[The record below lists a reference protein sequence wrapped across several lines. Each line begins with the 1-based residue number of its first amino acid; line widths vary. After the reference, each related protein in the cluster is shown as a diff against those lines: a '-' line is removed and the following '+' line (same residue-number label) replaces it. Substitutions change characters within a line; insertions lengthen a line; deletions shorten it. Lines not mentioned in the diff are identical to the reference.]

1 MNNQDF
7 ASALIARQA
16 ASQVVAR
23 GLFVKDSCMSYEM
36 SVVFTDDYVEARSIG
51 DKSYQTAVALRN
63 EILKVCDEHNCYKVL
78 GIGKS
83 TSKGMPTMDA
93 MQHEKLFKDFAI
105 TRKFQIAW
113 VELNKEAFGSIK
125 FLETVLLDRGM
136 LNGMLFSTV
145 EETRQWSLDE

>member
-78 GIGKS
+78 GIGES
-83 TSKGMPTMDA
+83 TKKGMPIMDA
-93 MQHEKLFKDFAI
+93 MHHDQLFKDFAI
-105 TRKFQIAW
+105 TCRYKIAW
-113 VELNKEAFGSIK
+113 VELNKEAVGSMK
-125 FLETVLLDRGM
+125 FLETVLLNRGM